1 MIPKPRLR
9 EAYTLTQVTRR
20 WLAKTPV
27 LLTAYLVLGNRWR
40 RRGRMVL
47 CAALALSITW
57 MAAVSLYVHA
67 DRAAAVSTIASLHR
81 HDLLW
86 ATICAIAAGVLVSRR
101 RTLRLAA
108 APRSWTAALPV
119 ERSTAKWQA
128 IVVES
133 VPALVLGCCL
143 AAVFGSL
150 SLIGLVTGSITA
162 PIITWAATTGGV
174 VLGAGLSYLLPSA
187 RQEEIYEGS
196 RYVPH
201 RRRAE
206 TPIPTGSLSAL
217 GSWPVR
223 HMFASARPKT
233 VARAMMP
240 ILLCVPLGSTAADA
254 MLAIGLLTAI
264 GILVLLVAAAI
275 SVSAKASRW
284 LKPLPLGS
292 SLLARM
298 TLIPA
303 LSLVFCVAAIES
315 WLMWVLGWPVA
326 RCIAIG
332 IATAV
337 ASISLVVSGSLVA
350 IHAGASRVR
359 L

>member
-1 MIPKPRLR
+1 
-9 EAYTLTQVTRR
+9 
-20 WLAKTPV
+20 V
-27 LLTAYLVLGNRWR
+27 LST
-40 RRGRMVL
+40 
-47 CAALALSITW
+47 ALALSITW
-57 MAAVSLYVHA
+57 VAAVSIYAHA
-67 DRAAAVSTIASLHR
+67 DRAAAVSTIAWLHR
-81 HDLLW
+81 HDLLS
-86 ATICAIAAGVLVSRR
+86 ATISAIAAGVLVSRR

-128 IVVES
+128 IVVEL

-143 AAVFGSL
+143 AAAFGTV
-150 SLIGLVTGSITA
+150 SLISLVNGSMTA
-162 PIITWAATTGGV
+162 PIVTWAATTGGV

-187 RQEEIYEGS
+187 SREEIYEGS

-201 RRRAE
+201 RYRAE

-223 HMFASARPKT
+223 QLFASARPKT
-233 VARAMMP
+233 VSRAMIPM
-240 ILLCVPLGSTAADA
+240 LLCVPLGSTAADA

-264 GILVLLVAAAI
+264 GALVLLAAATI

-292 SLLARM
+292 NLLARM

-303 LSLVFCVAAIES
+303 LSVVSCVAAIES
-315 WLMWVLGWPVA
+315 WLIWVLGSPVA
-326 RCIAIG
+326 RCVAIG
-332 IATAV
+332 IATA
-337 ASISLVVSGSLVA
+337 AATAIFAVSGSLFA
-350 IHAGASRVR
+350 IYASADRGR

>member
-1 MIPKPRLR
+1 
-9 EAYTLTQVTRR
+9 
-20 WLAKTPV
+20 
-27 LLTAYLVLGNRWR
+27 
-40 RRGRMVL
+40 MVL
-47 CAALALSITW
+47 SAVLALSITW
-57 MAAVSLYVHA
+57 MAALSICMRA
-67 DRAAAVSTIASLHR
+67 DRAATVSAIAWLHR

-101 RTLRLAA
+101 RTLRLTTAA
-108 APRSWTAALPV
+108 RSWTAALPV

-128 IVVES
+128 IVVEC
-133 VPALVLGCCL
+133 VPVLVLGCCL

-150 SLIGLVTGSITA
+150 CLIALVNGGMTA
-162 PIITWAATTGGV
+162 PIITWATTTGGV

-187 RQEEIYEGS
+187 SPEEIYEGS

-223 HMFASARPKT
+223 QLFASARPKT
-233 VARAMMP
+233 VARAMIP
-240 ILLCVPLGSTAADA
+240 ILLSVPLGSTAADA
-254 MLAIGLLTAI
+254 MLSIGLLTAI
-264 GILVLLVAAAI
+264 GTLALLIAATIL
-275 SVSAKASRW
+275 VSAKASRW
-284 LKPLPLGS
+284 LEPLPLGS

-303 LSLVFCVAAIES
+303 LSLVICVAGIES
-315 WLMWVLGWPVA
+315 WLIWMLGSSVA
-326 RCIAIG
+326 RCAAIG
-332 IATAV
+332 IATA
-337 ASISLVVSGSLVA
+337 AATAILAVSGSLLA
-350 IHAGASRVR
+350 IGGRADRAR